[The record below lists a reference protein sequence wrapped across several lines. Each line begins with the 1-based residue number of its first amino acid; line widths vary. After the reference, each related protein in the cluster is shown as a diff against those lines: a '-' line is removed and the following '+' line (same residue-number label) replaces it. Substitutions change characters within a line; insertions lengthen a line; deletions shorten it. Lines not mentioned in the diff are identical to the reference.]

1 MTARKKRKQRHHT
14 VPRLHLR
21 GFATPEEMLVQ
32 LDLSTGRRTNVS
44 VGDATVIK
52 NFYTIVLPD
61 GTRSD
66 AWEDWLSDIEN
77 QIAPVLRRAIDMR
90 SFRLNDHDRELL
102 SRWIALQYLRGPDN
116 RAQQAAVASFVVRA
130 QVGMGGLAYLRYAMS
145 QGLGCEVPL
154 EQAERVWDDITSVA
168 GPQITV
174 NGDDHLAILSHAFDK
189 ATNQILGRSW
199 GRLCFGRH
207 RLAVSDAPVNLVR
220 DGDFAGGGLAGS
232 RAVTVPLDRKTLIW
246 LELPGP
252 DGLRIDWDLEPS
264 TFLARAHNSSAI
276 AGAERFIYFHPDD
289 DPVPADNVLPRP
301 RRDRLGISRGLAS
314 FRNRD
319 RSLDDVLE
327 QIAGRTGAADGSF
340 VADYTWPIDG
350 YEPPRRPASA

>member
-1 MTARKKRKQRHHT
+1 MTTSKKRKQRHHT

-21 GFATPEEMLVQ
+21 GFATREEMLVQ
-32 LDLSTGRRTNVS
+32 LDLSTGRRTDVS

-77 QIAPVLRRAIDMR
+77 EIAPAVRRAIDMR
-90 SFRLNDHDRELL
+90 GFRLNDDERELL
-102 SRWIALQYLRGPDN
+102 ARWIALQYLRGPDN
-116 RAQQAAVASFVVRA
+116 RAQQAAVASFAVRA
-130 QVGMGGLAYLRYAMS
+130 QVGMGGLAYLQYAMS
-145 QGLGCEVPL
+145 QGLGRDVPL
-154 EQAERVWDDITSVA
+154 EEAEMVWDDITSEA
-168 GPQITV
+168 GPQVTV
-174 NGDDHLAILSHAFDK
+174 SGDDHLAILSHALDE

-199 GRLCFGRH
+199 GRLRFGRH

-220 DGDFAGGGLAGS
+220 DSDFAGGGLAGS
-232 RAVTVPLDRKTLIW
+232 RAVTVPLDRKTLLW

-252 DGLRIDWDLEPS
+252 DGPRIDWDLEPS
-264 TFLARAHNSSAI
+264 TFLARAHNSSAV

-289 DPVPADNVLPRP
+289 DPVPAGTVLPRP
-301 RRDRLGISRGLAS
+301 RPERLKISGGLAS
-314 FRNRD
+314 FSNRD
-319 RSLDDVLE
+319 RSLDDVLD
-327 QIAGRTGAADGSF
+327 QIAGRTGVADGSL

-350 YEPPRRPASA
+350 YEPPQRPVSA